1 VPSERRQFGLLYRDF
16 LFRMVDLELFSSH
29 GDIGKLLGQG
39 GALLAAFSFV
49 MTVLMV
55 PRYMT
60 SRLPVEGLAVAA
72 WGDEEFLI
80 STTLAVA
87 GLFAVVAWN
96 AVLPDRRDA
105 FVLGPLPVRIRTVFA
120 AKVTAMISGLGVSIL
135 AVNVFTGMA
144 FPTFGAGLRALAAY
158 WTTMAA
164 AGVFVFASLLAL
176 QGFAAHLLSYR
187 RFLRISGVLQTVA
200 LFVILSCYFLT
211 PSLATP
217 HQLAAPENQRLFAWL
232 PSFWFLG
239 FFQELRGST
248 DAVFAPLAV
257 QAVRNLSI
265 ASAFALSTYTLMYFR
280 HMRRIVEE
288 PDIAPA
294 DRARNRSAVAALAA
308 RCMAKPLDRAIL
320 LFTARTMARNRQQR
334 FLLAAYAGAGFAISF
349 SYVRQLTYSFGLG
362 PLGRVTPQGLTV
374 SLVLLL
380 FTVVG
385 ARAVFALPVAL
396 RANWIFRLTAVH
408 SPPAYFT
415 AVRKSLLALAALP
428 LWAVTAVIYL
438 AIWPVR
444 AAVGHLVVLAVAGVL
459 LVDLSLHE
467 FRKIP
472 FTCSYLPGKANLK
485 VKFGIYAGAFVFGL
499 SIVAALEY
507 VALRTPVRFLFFL
520 AVALTVAWWAHRR
533 WAEFAFLRH
542 QSIQFEDLPVDGL
555 VTLDLGSESGSA
567 GEPLRIEAA
576 TSSGLKDSS

>member
-1 VPSERRQFGLLYRDF
+1 
-16 LFRMVDLELFSSH
+16 MVDLELFSSH

-428 LWAVTAVIYL
+428 L
-438 AIWPVR
+438 
-444 AAVGHLVVLAVAGVL
+444 LAVAGVL